1 MTQWR
6 TRTSEPGCGPS
17 VSLSPA
23 GDPGPGSN
31 PHRQLEPSAGSR
43 HNVVRILHLED
54 DAGDA
59 ELIAA
64 ILRAEAQNW
73 EVVVAD
79 SPEAFVRCLDSNGFD
94 VILSDYTIPGFDGL
108 AALALAR
115 EKSPDVPFILVSGT
129 IGEERA
135 IDAVS
140 RGVTD
145 FILKDRLGRLVPAV
159 RRALE
164 EARAHRAQRAA
175 ENALHE
181 SEKRFRSLVENALE
195 GIFQETPGG
204 RFTAANPAFA
214 RILGYESTQ
223 QLMSEVSNA
232 SQLYVDP
239 RRRAELL
246 VTLEVEGQVSGFEVQ
261 LRRKDGRLI
270 WARQAIRALRDSQG
284 HPVSFE
290 GLLEDVTE
298 RRGAEEA
305 LLESERW
312 LRETQ
317 QIAQVGSWA
326 WDVRNNDVVW
336 SDELYR
342 IYGISPH
349 QRPEAHKGHLERVI
363 PDDRPR
369 VAQIITEALRN
380 LEPVE
385 YEFRI
390 VREDGSLR
398 TLRTYGRV
406 QTDGAGQAVRMV
418 GATQDITA
426 SRLLEEQLR
435 QAQKMEAIG
444 QLAGGIA
451 HDFNNLLGV
460 ISGYGDLLMK
470 EIGPQHPG
478 HRRLEQIR
486 RAADRA
492 AGLTRQLLAFSR
504 KQTLQPAV
512 LDLNTVVGDIDN
524 MLRRLIGEH
533 IQFVSVLA
541 PKLGKVRADPGQ
553 LEQVLVNLAV
563 NARDAMPRGG
573 KLIIETADAFLD
585 RSYLQT
591 HADGRPG
598 PYVVLAVSDTGH
610 GMDARTVSHIFEPF
624 FTTKDPGKGTGL
636 GLSTVYGIVKQ
647 SEGLVHVY
655 SEPERG
661 TTFKVYLPRVEDNG
675 AVERPEVATEAEPGG
690 SETVLLAE
698 DENSLRI
705 LIREVLKDAGYRV
718 IEAMS
723 AEEAVSRAESH
734 RGPLHLLISDL
745 IMPRMTGR
753 QLAEQVTAKRP
764 ACKVLYMS
772 GYTPEALGHQGLSD
786 PGAHFLEKP
795 FTMNALLRKVR
806 DVLGS
811 DSA

>member
-1 MTQWR
+1 
-6 TRTSEPGCGPS
+6 
-17 VSLSPA
+17 V
-23 GDPGPGSN
+23 
-31 PHRQLEPSAGSR
+31 SR

-79 SPEAFVRCLDSNGFD
+79 SPEAFVRSLDSNGFD
-94 VILSDYTIPGFDGL
+94 VILADYTIPGFDGL
-108 AALALAR
+108 AALSLAR
-115 EKSPDVPFILVSGT
+115 DKSPDVPFILVSGT
-129 IGEERA
+129 VGEERA
-135 IDAVS
+135 IDALS

-145 FILKDRLGRLVPAV
+145 FVLKDRLGRLVPAV

-164 EARAHRAQRAA
+164 EARAHRAQRAV

-181 SEKRFRSLVENALE
+181 SERRFRSLVENALE
-195 GIFQETPGG
+195 GIFQEAPDG

-223 QLMSEVSNA
+223 HLISEVGNA

-246 VTLEVEGQVSGFEVQ
+246 VTLEIEGQVSGFEVQ

-270 WARQAIRALRDSQG
+270 WTRQAIRALRDSQG
-284 HPVSFE
+284 HPLSFE

-326 WDVRNNDVVW
+326 WDVRNNEVVW

-342 IYGISPH
+342 IHGIPQH
-349 QRPEAHKGHLERVI
+349 ERPSTHKGHLERVI
-363 PDDRPR
+363 PDDRAR
-369 VAQIITEALRN
+369 VAEIITEALRN

-390 VREDGSLR
+390 VRGDGSLR

-406 QTDGAGQAVRMV
+406 QTDASGQAARMV

-533 IQFVSVLA
+533 IQFVSALA

-553 LEQVLVNLAV
+553 VEQVLVNLAV
-563 NARDAMPRGG
+563 NARDAMPGGG

-585 RSYLQT
+585 RTYLQT
-591 HADGRPG
+591 HADVRPG

-610 GMDARTVSHIFEPF
+610 GMDAETVSHIFEPF

-655 SEPERG
+655 SEPGRG
-661 TTFKVYLPRVEDNG
+661 TTFKVYLPRVDEDG
-675 AVERPEVATEAEPGG
+675 AVERPKVATEAEPGG

-718 IEAMS
+718 IEATN

-734 RGPLHLLISDL
+734 SGPLHLLISDV

-753 QLAEQVTAKRP
+753 QLAAHVTAKRP
-764 ACKVLYMS
+764 GCKVLYMS

-786 PGAHFLEKP
+786 PGTHFIEKP

-811 DSA
+811 DGA